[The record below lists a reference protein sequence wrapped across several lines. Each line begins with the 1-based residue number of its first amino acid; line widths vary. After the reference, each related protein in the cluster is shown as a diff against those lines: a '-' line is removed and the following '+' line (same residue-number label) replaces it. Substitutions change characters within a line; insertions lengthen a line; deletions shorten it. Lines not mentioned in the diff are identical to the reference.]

1 VRIARRF
8 LPFPQPLGLGAA
20 LLEVQLWLLGKLL
33 AVALPGG
40 QLQLLELLL
49 GAVSLTKSN
58 QGLTT
63 AAVRRDAAL
72 ARQRYAN
79 CVAVA
84 VVGLAGLAPVAKRV
98 RGGAEPQDKVRGAL
112 GCVWRLTRGVPG
124 VTCVIAP
131 AWFCLVLLLLLL
143 LSTFCRSM
151 LWAAPTMACTLP
163 HPLPHPSSHTQIF
176 RWRRWP

>member
-1 VRIARRF
+1 MRIARRF

-58 QGLTT
+58 QGLTA

-98 RGGAEPQDKVRGAL
+98 RAGAEPQDKVSGQWRVCVLGVEGAWGHDWEAL
-112 GCVWRLTRGVPG
+112 HVQGEWPMEGSGPMHT
-124 VTCVIAP
+124 T
-131 AWFCLVLLLLLL
+131 
-143 LSTFCRSM
+143 
-151 LWAAPTMACTLP
+151 ACCCCCCMCC
-163 HPLPHPSSHTQIF
+163 
-176 RWRRWP
+176 